1 MFNELNFWGDDAL
14 DDLHFSERKSKGAKH
29 AATRLRVMEIG
40 RNVAFG
46 GKGGGS
52 APAPDPNI
60 GEAAKANVE
69 LGKDWLAFAKEQ
81 FAEGNKRQA
90 TTDELNTKVINQ
102 QLATQDQAN
111 TWGQEDRA
119 RTKEVF
125 QPVENEF
132 IETAKNYATPEKQ
145 AEAAAAAKADVQ
157 ANAAQQQQT
166 SVRQM
171 ASMGVNPNSGRFAGI
186 SRAQDTNTALAGAG
200 AQNNARQIVRDK
212 GLALKADAIN
222 MGKGL
227 ASSTAAAYGIGTN
240 AGNSA
245 VANNASGNSNFYQ
258 NQGVMAQGF
267 GGNINANNSA
277 GSMLNSLYGNQLN
290 AWAAGRQAD
299 ATSAAGIGQ
308 LVGTGIGAYAALGGT
323 AAL

>member
-1 MFNELNFWGDDAL
+1 MFNDLNFWGDDAL
-14 DDLHFSERKSKGAKH
+14 DDIHFSERKSKGAKH

-40 RNVAFG
+40 RNIAFG

-81 FAEGNKRQA
+81 FAQGNQRQEV
-90 TTDELNTKVINQ
+90 TDALNTKVINQ

-111 TWGQEDRA
+111 TWAQQDRK
-119 RTKEVF
+119 RTLETF
-125 QPVENEF
+125 QPVEDQFVKTASEF
-132 IETAKNYATPEKQ
+132 DTPAKQ

-166 SVRQM
+166 SQRQM
-171 ASMGVNPNSGRFAGI
+171 ASMGISPTSGRFAGI
-186 SRAQDTNTALAGAG
+186 SRAQDTNTALASAG
-200 AQNNARQIVRDK
+200 AQNTARQIVRDK
-212 GLALKADAIN
+212 GLALKADAVN

-245 VANNASGNSNFYQ
+245 VANNASANSSFNQ
-258 NQGVMAQGF
+258 NGQIMAQGF

-290 AWAAGRQAD
+290 AWAAGKQAD
-299 ATSAAGIGQ
+299 ATSSAGIGQ
-308 LVGTGIGAYAALGGT
+308 LVGTGIGAYAAL
-323 AAL
+323 